1 MFPFF
6 SLHQYV
12 IVFQLLICIYW
23 YAFTY
28 SHSFIDVQSNE
39 KFGTR
44 KKRKE
49 NMRKAIDVELKKR
62 KTLKRFKRL
71 IRLTLNK
78 IQTQQTLDEKYAQ
91 LSAERQE
98 LFWFTFTSSLLRI
111 PSPTVMFCRRNFR
124 MWFILSLASLL
135 L

>member
-1 MFPFF
+1 M
-6 SLHQYV
+6 
-12 IVFQLLICIYW
+12 
-23 YAFTY
+23 A
-28 SHSFIDVQSNE
+28 SFIHVQSVENV
-39 KFGTR
+39 GTR

-49 NMRKAIDVELKKR
+49 NMRKAIDVETKKR
-62 KTLKRFKRL
+62 KNVEKRL

-98 LFWFTFTSSLLRI
+98 LFWFRFTSSLLRI

-124 MWFILSLASLL
+124 MWFILSLAFLL